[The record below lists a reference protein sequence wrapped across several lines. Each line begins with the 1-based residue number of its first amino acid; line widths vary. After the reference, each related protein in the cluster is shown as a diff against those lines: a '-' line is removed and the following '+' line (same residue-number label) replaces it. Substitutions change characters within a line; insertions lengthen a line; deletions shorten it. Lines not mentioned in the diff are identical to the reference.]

1 MPPARLPGRGVL
13 DALHPLV
20 LEDEGPPRRGGVDR
34 VQYEVDAIDVKGS
47 ADPFWGLTEA
57 GGSFSRS
64 RLRTL
69 IPYCLYVLYV
79 RNHQKRICPVRTH
92 NQRRANMAH
101 CPALVGDLAARG
113 QLAKRSGVPRLTAS
127 WSGASHTSVP
137 GGWRSSLGPIRIMPL
152 SSFSTDKTR
161 RCQLPSRSRALEAQR
176 KAPFLRESLL
186 QGPGSVITPGPGEN
200 AARKSNHPSAG
211 NRTRTNPS

>member
-79 RNHQKRICPVRTH
+79 ITRNGFVRSEHTTRDEPTWRI
-92 NQRRANMAH
+92 A
-101 CPALVGDLAARG
+101 
-113 QLAKRSGVPRLTAS
+113 QLL
-127 WSGASHTSVP
+127 
-137 GGWRSSLGPIRIMPL
+137 
-152 SSFSTDKTR
+152 
-161 RCQLPSRSRALEAQR
+161 
-176 KAPFLRESLL
+176 
-186 QGPGSVITPGPGEN
+186 
-200 AARKSNHPSAG
+200 
-211 NRTRTNPS
+211 